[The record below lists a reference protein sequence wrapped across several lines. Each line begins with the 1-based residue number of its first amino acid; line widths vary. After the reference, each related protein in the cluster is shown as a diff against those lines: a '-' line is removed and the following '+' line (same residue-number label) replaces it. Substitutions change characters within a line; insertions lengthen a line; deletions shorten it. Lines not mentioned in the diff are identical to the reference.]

1 MNLGGLISCIF
12 IFGFGSMMGR
22 LLGLWIASALSIIS
36 LSIQIGSH
44 TTAALYVGRL
54 LLGMSNGFFSTYSGT
69 YMGEISPAY
78 LRGSIV
84 GMVIFQASWGSLMG
98 ILVGNYTQTDLT
110 RLSYQLPLAIMYVV
124 PVVLGIGL
132 IFLPDTPRYYVSRG
146 QNDKAANAIRQLRGI
161 GDEDHIHNLVAT
173 MEAAWLAE
181 TRMGEGAR
189 LKDLFLGTDL
199 RRTII
204 SASCGIA
211 QTATGLV
218 FLGAFAV
225 YFYIQAQ
232 IGSPFV
238 WVMVAISIGLMA
250 NLAAFPAAR
259 YLDRRLLLITCSV
272 INAALMLA
280 IGTVYTVFHVGS
292 PSAGK
297 ILVGLSITV
306 TWVRGIGQSPVLWAV
321 EAEVPSKRL
330 RSRTVGLAQA
340 LDFVFAWLCSYCTP
354 YFTNPESLN
363 WDPKYCYIWA
373 GRNFIL
379 AVWVFLV
386 FPETRGRSL
395 EQLDE
400 LFENKVPTWKFAKY
414 VTNFKP
420 DATELSIGL
429 GAGKGTTVEIMDVE
443 RK

>member
-22 LLGLWIASALSIIS
+22 RLGLWIASALSIIS

-44 TTAALYVGRL
+44 TTAALYVGRV
-54 LLGMSNGFFSTYSGT
+54 LLGMSNGFYSTYSGT
-69 YMGEISPAY
+69 YMGEIAPAY

-98 ILVGNYTQTDLT
+98 ILVDNYTQTDLS
-110 RLSYQLPLAIMYVV
+110 RLSYQLPLAIMFIV
-124 PVVLGIGL
+124 PIVLGIGL

-146 QNDKAANAIRQLRGI
+146 QSVKAARAIRRLRGI
-161 GDEDHIHNLVAT
+161 KDEEQIRNLVAT
-173 MEAAWLAE
+173 MEAAWFAE
-181 TRMGEGAR
+181 TRIDEGAC

-218 FLGAFAV
+218 FLSGFAV

-238 WVMVAISIGLMA
+238 WVMVAISIGLTA
-250 NLAAFPAAR
+250 NLGAFPAAR
-259 YLDRRLLLITCSV
+259 YIDRRTLLITCSV

-280 IGTVYTVFHVGS
+280 IGTVYTVSHVGS

-297 ILVGLSITV
+297 VLVGLSITV
-306 TWVRGIGQSPVLWAV
+306 TWVWGIGQSPVLWAV
-321 EAEVPSKRL
+321 ETEVPSQRL
-330 RSRTVGLAQA
+330 RS
-340 LDFVFAWLCSYCTP
+340 
-354 YFTNPESLN
+354 
-363 WDPKYCYIWA
+363 
-373 GRNFIL
+373 
-379 AVWVFLV
+379 
-386 FPETRGRSL
+386 
-395 EQLDE
+395 
-400 LFENKVPTWKFAKY
+400 
-414 VTNFKP
+414 
-420 DATELSIGL
+420 
-429 GAGKGTTVEIMDVE
+429 
-443 RK
+443 

>member
-22 LLGLWIASALSIIS
+22 RLGLWIASALSIIS

-54 LLGMSNGFFSTYSGT
+54 LLGMSNGFYSTYSGT
-69 YMGEISPAY
+69 YMGEIAPAY

-98 ILVGNYTQTDLT
+98 ILVDNYTQTDLS
-110 RLSYQLPLAIMYVV
+110 RLSYQLPLASMFIV
-124 PVVLGIGL
+124 PIVLGIGL

-146 QNDKAANAIRQLRGI
+146 QSVKAASAIRRLRGI
-161 GDEDHIHNLVAT
+161 KDEEQIRNLVAT
-173 MEAAWLAE
+173 MEAAWFAE
-181 TRMGEGAR
+181 TRIDEGAG
-189 LKDLFLGTDL
+189 LKDLFLGTDF

-218 FLGAFAV
+218 FLSGFAV

-238 WVMVAISIGLMA
+238 WVMVAISIGLTA
-250 NLAAFPAAR
+250 NLGAFPAAR
-259 YLDRRLLLITCSV
+259 YIDRRTVLFTCSV

-280 IGTVYTVFHVGS
+280 IGTVYTVSHVGS

-297 ILVGLSITV
+297 VLVGLSITV
-306 TWVRGIGQSPVLWAV
+306 TWVWGIGQSPVLWAV
-321 EAEVPSKRL
+321 ETEMPSQRL

-340 LDFVFAWLCSYCTP
+340 MDFVFAWLCSYCTP
-354 YFTNPESLN
+354 YFINPESLN
-363 WDPKYCYIWA
+363 WGPKYCYIWA
-373 GRNFIL
+373 GSNFIL
-379 AVWVFLV
+379 AVWVFVV

-400 LFENKVPTWKFAKY
+400 LFENKVPTWKFSKY
-414 VTNFKP
+414 VTEFKP
-420 DATELSIGL
+420 DATEL
-429 GAGKGTTVEIMDVE
+429 GAGSGFE
-443 RK
+443 REK